1 MSDGDLQKMGLEL
14 IPGAI
19 DQYRKKKTV
28 LQPREKDKS
37 TSKNKSL
44 IERIIP
50 ITIGYDAACYK
61 VQQEISKYRPIR
73 VELKPLS
80 VNEAWRGRRFKT
92 DKYLAYQQATI
103 SMLPN
108 IALPSPPYKL
118 TLTFAVSSR
127 NADIDNPAKLFID
140 ILQKKYQFNDK
151 EIYELNIKKI
161 LVAKRKEYVEFKIEH
176 LND

>member
-1 MSDGDLQKMGLEL
+1 MAKGQQFDLSKFKKNSDGSFSK
-14 IPGAI
+14 ISTP
-19 DQYRKKKTV
+19 
-28 LQPREKDKS
+28 QPREQS
-37 TSKNKSL
+37 I
-44 IERIIP
+44 IERIID
-50 ITIGYDAACYK
+50 IDHEYNRSYIK
-61 VQQEISKYRPIR
+61 VQQEILKYQPHR

-108 IALPSPPYKL
+108 IDLPKPPYKL
-118 TLTFAVSSR
+118 NLIFAVSSR